1 MQGKIEGYKLI
12 RAGLLIDGK
21 GSPPMQ
27 EGAVLTRGSKIVAV
41 GPARELAAPE
51 DAPVEAFDYPGMT
64 VMPGMVDCHT
74 HHNGFGDGRLGDDLA
89 KLPDEILSLQS
100 ARNAR
105 ASLYS
110 GVTTIRDNGA
120 KNNTMFRVRD
130 AIRLG
135 ITPGPRMI
143 ITGRPITMI
152 GGHMWYFG
160 TEVTGPVEAV
170 AATRQLIKEGADY
183 IKIAATG
190 GSTLSSNMLLPALNV
205 DELTAITNEAHKFGK
220 LTATHCTSTQG
231 IINSLD
237 AGVDMIIH
245 CFFKEP
251 DGTSS
256 FRGDICERIAQQE
269 AYVNPTVHVSRA
281 RIWAL
286 QNIKEDRGLSPEQQ
300 ARLDELI
307 EDCEV
312 RLEYL
317 SRMMSMGLKII
328 TGSDSSWGDYKLGNA
343 VYEIECLTM
352 AGFSAMQGI
361 VSVTSEAAKSLGV
374 DAITGSLEPEKE
386 ADIIVVNGN
395 PSENILDLWKVQEV
409 FLAGQR
415 VDRGPSDFLAEIRQ
429 HPPATQPEESVL
441 QTTGAA
447 R

>member
-1 MQGKIEGYKLI
+1 MQSGTGDFKLI
-12 RAGLLIDGK
+12 RASVLIDGK
-21 GSPPMQ
+21 GGTPMQ
-27 EGAVLTRGSKIVAV
+27 EGAVLMRGSKIVAV
-41 GPARELAAPE
+41 GSAREVAAPE
-51 DAPVEAFDYPGMT
+51 NAPVETFDYPGMT

-89 KLPDEILSLQS
+89 KVPDEILAIQS

-120 KNNTMFRVRD
+120 KNNTMFRVKE
-130 AIRLG
+130 AILQG
-135 ITPGPRMI
+135 IIPGPRMI

-160 TEVTGPVEAV
+160 SAVTGPVEAV

-190 GSTLSSNMLLPALNV
+190 GSTLTSNPLLPGLNV
-205 DELTAITNEAHKFGK
+205 DEITAITNEAHKFGK

-231 IINSLD
+231 IINSLE

-245 CFFKEP
+245 CFFKEA
-251 DGTSS
+251 DGTSN
-256 FRGDICERIAQQE
+256 FRGEVAELIGQQE
-269 AYVNPTVHVSRA
+269 AYINPTVHVSRA

-286 QNIKEDRGLSPEQQ
+286 QYIKDDRGLTPEQQ
-300 ARLDELI
+300 ARLDELQ
-307 EDCEV
+307 EDFDV
-312 RLEYL
+312 RLEFL
-317 SRMMSMGLKII
+317 SRLISMGLKII

-343 VYEIECLTM
+343 VYETECLTM

-374 DAITGSLEPEKE
+374 DSITGSLEPQKE
-386 ADIIVVNGN
+386 ADIIIVEGN
-395 PSENILDLWKVQEV
+395 PAENIQDLWKVRDV
-409 FLAGQR
+409 FLAGLR
-415 VDRGPSDFLAEIRQ
+415 VDRGPAEFLSEMRQ
-429 HPPATQPEESVL
+429 HPPGSRSEAATLQASPVL
-441 QTTGAA
+441 H
-447 R
+447 

>member
-1 MQGKIEGYKLI
+1 MLI
-12 RAGLLIDGK
+12 K
-21 GSPPMQ
+21 
-27 EGAVLTRGSKIVAV
+27 GSKIVAV
-41 GPARELAAPE
+41 GPAWEVAAPD
-51 DAPVEAFDYPGMT
+51 DAPVRTLDYPGKT
-64 VMPGMVDCHT
+64 LMPGMIDCHT

-89 KLPDEILSLQS
+89 KLPDEILAIQS
-100 ARNAR
+100 TRNLR

-120 KNNTMFRVRD
+120 KNNTMFRARD
-130 AIRLG
+130 AVLLG
-135 ITPGPRMI
+135 ITPGPRMV

-160 TEVTGPVEAV
+160 AAVTGPVEAI

-190 GSTLSSNMLLPALNV
+190 GSTLSSNPLLPGLNV
-205 DELTAITNEAHKFGK
+205 DELTAITNEAHKYGK

-251 DGTSS
+251 DGTPY
-256 FRGDICERIAQQE
+256 FRGDVAERIGRQE
-269 AYVNPTVHVSRA
+269 AFINPTVHVSRA

-286 QNIKEDRGLSPEQQ
+286 ERIRERRGLTPEEQ
-300 ARLDELI
+300 ARLDDLLK
-307 EDCEV
+307 DFEV

-317 SRMMSMGLKII
+317 NRLMGMGLKIV
-328 TGSDSSWGDYKLGNA
+328 TGSDSSWGDYQLGNT
-343 VYEIECLTM
+343 VYEIECLVM
-352 AGFSAMQGI
+352 AGYSAMQGV

-374 DAITGSLEPEKE
+374 DSITGTLEPDKE
-386 ADIIVVNGN
+386 ADLIVVDGN
-395 PSENILDLWKVQEV
+395 PSENILDLWKVDDV
-409 FLAGQR
+409 FLAGGR
-415 VDRGPSDFLAEIRQ
+415 VDRGPNQFLSGIRQ
-429 HPPATQPEESVL
+429 HPPASRPEDSIL
-441 QTTGAA
+441 QTTGTP

>member
-1 MQGKIEGYKLI
+1 MQGKNEGYKLV

-21 GSPPMQ
+21 GGPPAQ
-27 EGAVLTRGSKIVAV
+27 EGAVLTKGSKIVAV
-41 GPARELAAPE
+41 GPAREVAAPE
-51 DAPVEAFDYPGMT
+51 NAPVETFDYPGMT
-64 VMPGMVDCHT
+64 VMPGMIDCHT
-74 HHNGFGDGRLGDDLA
+74 HHNGFGDGRLGDELA

-120 KNNTMFRVRD
+120 KSNTMFRVRD
-130 AIRLG
+130 AILQG
-135 ITPGPRMI
+135 ITPGPRMML
-143 ITGRPITMI
+143 TGRPITTV

-190 GSTLSSNMLLPALNV
+190 GSTLTSNPLLPSFNV
-205 DELTAITNEAHKFGK
+205 DELTAIINEAHKFGK

-245 CFFKEP
+245 CFFKEA
-251 DGTSS
+251 DGSS
-256 FRGDICERIAQQE
+256 LFREDVCERIARQE

-286 QNIKEDRGLSPEQQ
+286 QHMKEEKGLSPEQQ
-300 ARLDELI
+300 AGLDELL
-307 EDCEV
+307 EDYEA
-312 RLEYL
+312 RLGYL
-317 SRMMSMGLKII
+317 GRMMDMGLKII
-328 TGSDSSWGDYKLGNA
+328 TGSDSSWGDYQLGNA

-352 AGFSAMQGI
+352 AGFSPMQGV

-374 DAITGSLEPEKE
+374 DAVTGTLEPGKE
-386 ADIIVVNGN
+386 ADVIVVDGN
-395 PSENILDLWKVQEV
+395 PSENILDLWKVQDV
-409 FLAGQR
+409 FLAGNR
-415 VDRGPSDFLAEIRQ
+415 VDRGPGDFLAEIRQ
-429 HPPATQPEESVL
+429 HPPASRPEESPL
-441 QTTGAA
+441 LTAA
-447 R
+447 AG